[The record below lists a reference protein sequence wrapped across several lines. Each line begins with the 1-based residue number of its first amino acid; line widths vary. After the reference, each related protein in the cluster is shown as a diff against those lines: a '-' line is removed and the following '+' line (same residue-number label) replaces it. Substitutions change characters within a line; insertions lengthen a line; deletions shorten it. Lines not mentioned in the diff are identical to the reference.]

1 MEALLIAA
9 GVPSAVIGVCVWLL
23 KREIEKRDD
32 REREERKR
40 RQMEA
45 DDREERREQFE
56 FHLLQSV
63 SATAALAKATAKAV
77 QRIPDAHC
85 NGDMSAALDYAD
97 KVKKEQNKFMQ
108 KQGISNLF

>member
-9 GVPSAVIGVCVWLL
+9 AVPSAVIGVCVWLL

-40 RQMEA
+40 RQREA

-63 SATAALAKATAKAV
+63 SATAALAKATAKAEH
-77 QRIPDAHC
+77 ISGPPDAARRTRCSSLH
-85 NGDMSAALDYAD
+85 A
-97 KVKKEQNKFMQ
+97 
-108 KQGISNLF
+108 